1 MQLIGWY
8 LAILRFLLSTNEY
21 YLYTVI
27 VLINIF
33 NKKKFSFQLVY
44 ILVNIFFSFVIC
56 SYFLPV
62 I

>member
-33 NKKKFSFQLVY
+33 NKKKIQFSISIHFSKY
-44 ILVNIFFSFVIC
+44 FFSFVIC